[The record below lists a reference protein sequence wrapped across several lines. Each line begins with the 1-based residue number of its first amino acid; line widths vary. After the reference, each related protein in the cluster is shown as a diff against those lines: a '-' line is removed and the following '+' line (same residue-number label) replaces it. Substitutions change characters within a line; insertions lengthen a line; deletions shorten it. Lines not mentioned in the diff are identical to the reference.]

1 MSGSLNYNLSIKR
14 TPLSLS
20 SHLNVLAGDEVHLLY
35 DSSRKSDVRSVL
47 RSAGFKERVDLTA
60 RWKKL
65 TLTGRLMG
73 ALRSERS
80 LLRTDFSQ
88 MPWMVGGALAVKWN
102 LPQRWTLSTDFNP
115 VLSRGNGY
123 PGLDG
128 MYYYWN
134 ASVSKGIL
142 GGKCLIRLTAN
153 NLLGED
159 VN

>member
-1 MSGSLNYNLSIKR
+1 
-14 TPLSLS
+14 
-20 SHLNVLAGDEVHLLY
+20 
-35 DSSRKSDVRSVL
+35 
-47 RSAGFKERVDLTA
+47 
-60 RWKKL
+60 
-65 TLTGRLMG
+65 MG

-88 MPWMVGGALAVKWN
+88 LPWMVGGALAVKWN

-159 VN
+159 VNCVRRFAASSRSVNRYASAGRCVLLQLSVKF